1 MSPHDWP
8 GDPVPGR
15 RPGDLP
21 DPMPGDLLGDITSTE
36 PGLDVLLGVLA
47 SDPAPDEM
55 HGADAALA
63 MFRASRPPTIPVPGP
78 QPPEPRGPGPRGP
91 GPHASSPHAPGPRA
105 GGRPSRWARHP
116 AVRLAAAVT
125 LAAAAGF
132 AAAAYTQALPDPIQ
146 HAAYQVLGFAG
157 VPDTSHPALS
167 AAGLHPS
174 RHRRAHGR
182 GSNPAGGPQPSAAP
196 SSRPGVSA
204 SATPPAAG
212 QAVLSVTAASG
223 RITAGGHD
231 TFTGSLTDQGHPVA
245 GVNLSLLE
253 RAAGQPSWRL
263 IGFATTSAS
272 GQAVVTA
279 LDLARNALFRLTGP
293 DGELSQPVLVIVVPT
308 VSASVTPGPAGRA
321 DVLTGSSPLA
331 SPGNTVVLQV
341 WTGTRWRSVQAGNL
355 NGSGQV
361 SFAVRA
367 PLRPL
372 LYRMVLLATAE
383 HALSVSNPVTVP
395 AR

>member
-1 MSPHDWP
+1 MSPHDRP
-8 GDPVPGR
+8 GDPAQGW

-21 DPMPGDLLGDITSTE
+21 EPLPGDLLGDITSTE

-47 SDPAPDEM
+47 SDPAPDEL

-78 QPPEPRGPGPRGP
+78 LAPEPRAPGPRGP

-105 GGRPSRWARHP
+105 AGWPSRWARHS

-132 AAAAYTQALPDPIQ
+132 AAAAYTEALPGPIQ
-146 HAAYQVLGFAG
+146 HAAYQALGFAG
-157 VPDTSHPALS
+157 VPDTSHPAP
-167 AAGLHPS
+167 ATAGLHPS
-174 RHRRAHGR
+174 RHHRAHGHA
-182 GSNPAGGPQPSAAP
+182 SNPAGGPQPSAAP
-196 SSRPGVSA
+196 SARPGVSA

-223 RITAGGHD
+223 RITAGGGD
-231 TFTGSLTDQGHPVA
+231 TFTGSLADHGQPVA

-253 RAAGQPSWRL
+253 RAAGQPSWHL
-263 IGFATTSAS
+263 IGFATTNAS
-272 GQAVVTA
+272 GRAVVTA
-279 LDLARNALFRLTGP
+279 SDLTRSALFRLTGP
-293 DGELSQPVLVIVVPT
+293 DRELSQPVLVVVVPP

-331 SPGNTVVLQV
+331 SPGNAVVLQV
-341 WTGTRWRSVQAGNL
+341 WSGTRWNSVQAGNL

-361 SFAVRA
+361 SFAVHA
-367 PLRPL
+367 PGRPL
-372 LYRMVLLATAE
+372 LYRMVLLATTE
-383 HALSVSNPVTVP
+383 HALSVSNTVTVP